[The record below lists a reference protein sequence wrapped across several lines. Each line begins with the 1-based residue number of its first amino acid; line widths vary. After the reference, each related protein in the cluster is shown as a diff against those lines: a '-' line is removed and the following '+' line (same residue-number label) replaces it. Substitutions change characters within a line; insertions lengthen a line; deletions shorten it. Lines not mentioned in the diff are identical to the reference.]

1 MGRAG
6 STSWESLRT
15 RFASSG
21 LGPAVRPRLPDHR
34 PRTGTRGRGSKI
46 GALFNPGEAVNPC
59 VQAIAPGARISL
71 FGLQDSCSSRASPP
85 LQPKGGLV
93 GPGSHRR
100 PAFSGGQNGPVL
112 AARSR
117 LTSVSSVGVRRGRED
132 SIPFEPEGGS
142 GLYLSHS
149 SPLEDALFWARRWRV
164 VQGPQSHARSPR
176 GPEGVDSSARGGV
189 DERKPPRSPWKS
201 NLCIRAPPG
210 RRGPPCDPWGAL
222 PERWILC

>member
-46 GALFNPGEAVNPC
+46 GALFNPSEAVNPC

-117 LTSVSSVGVRRGRED
+117 LTSVSSVGVRWGRED
-132 SIPFEPEGGS
+132 SSPFEPEGGS
-142 GLYLSHS
+142 GLYQAIRARSKTLFFG
-149 SPLEDALFWARRWRV
+149 LEDGGSCKVLSRM
-164 VQGPQSHARSPR
+164 P
-176 GPEGVDSSARGGV
+176 GVPG
-189 DERKPPRSPWKS
+189 
-201 NLCIRAPPG
+201 G
-210 RRGPPCDPWGAL
+210 RRGSIPQLGEGWTRGNPRGARGSRISASGRLREGGVRYVTLGEPCPSAGF
-222 PERWILC
+222 LC